1 VLWAEYADVATL
13 DEHGEIVAIDGVVRD
28 VTERVALERELRA
41 SEERQRAVIEA
52 LPDMVFRLDAD
63 GIYREFIRAEGSEP
77 LVDPAL
83 FIGRAIGDVMPEP
96 VATQASN
103 AVRAA
108 LESRRPQR
116 IEYGLEMD
124 GEERVYE
131 ARIVPVR
138 DDEVLAFVRD
148 FTAEHRV
155 QREDER
161 REERARLEGEVEQRM
176 GQRNPY
182 GLTFR
187 EFTVLHHVAR
197 GAADK
202 EIAEA
207 LGISAYT
214 VNKHVASILS
224 KMGVP
229 SRTAAG
235 VQAVRDGVIA

>member
-1 VLWAEYADVATL
+1 
-13 DEHGEIVAIDGVVRD
+13 
-28 VTERVALERELRA
+28 VTRRVMLERELRE

-52 LPDMVFRLDAD
+52 LPDMVFRIDAE
-63 GIYREFIRAEGSEP
+63 GVYREFIRAEGTRPIVEP
-77 LVDPAL
+77 DQ
-83 FIGRAIGDVMPEP
+83 FIGRPMRGVLPEH
-96 VATQASN
+96 VAQQGLA

-108 LESRRPQR
+108 LRERRTQR
-116 IEYGLEMD
+116 IEYSLEED
-124 GEERVYE
+124 GEQRVYE
-131 ARIVPVR
+131 ARIVPIR
-138 DDEVLAFVRD
+138 EDEVLAFVRD

-155 QREDER
+155 QREDQR
-161 REERARLEGEVEQRM
+161 REERARLEGQVEHQM
-176 GQRNPY
+176 GRRNPY

-202 EIAEA
+202 EIAEE

-235 VQAVRDGVIA
+235 VRAVRDGVIE